1 MKALESAY
9 ILHIRDYRES
19 SALVDVLT
27 QQEGRFSLVA
37 KGVKSTRRNQ
47 KSHLQCFRKLAISW
61 AGRSDLKTLTSAE
74 EQAVPLKLS
83 ETPLLAGFY
92 VNELLTRLL
101 QPFDPHP
108 EIFEIYE
115 QVLSALAEPQPI
127 EQTLRLFEKNLLEA
141 LGYGM
146 QLTIDISGNEIDSV
160 KNYCYLLES
169 GPRPVEPGQ
178 SQGVIV
184 SGKTLLSMHAGCLDS
199 AESLK
204 ESKRLMR
211 YLLSPY
217 IGHRPLKT
225 RELFN
230 YY

>member
-1 MKALESAY
+1 VKSIESAY

-19 SALVDVLT
+19 SALLDVISEH
-27 QQEGRFSLVA
+27 EGRFSLIA
-37 KGVKSTRRNQ
+37 KGVKSAKRKQNL
-47 KSHLQCFRKLAISW
+47 HLQCFRKIAISW

-74 EQAVPLKLS
+74 ELGLPLKLS
-83 ETPLLAGFY
+83 ENTLLAGFY
-92 VNELLTRLL
+92 LNELLTRLL

-108 EIFEIYE
+108 EIFNLYE
-115 QVLSALAEPQPI
+115 HTLSALTESSQM
-127 EQTLRLFEKNLLEA
+127 EQTLRLFEKNLLQA
-141 LGYGM
+141 LGYGL
-146 QLTIDISGNEIDSV
+146 QLTHDVTANDINREAS
-160 KNYCYLLES
+160 YCYLLES
-169 GPRPVEPGQ
+169 GPRLVVSDQ

-184 SGKTLLSMHAGCLDS
+184 SGKTLLALHSECLDDP
-199 AESLK
+199 ESLK

-217 IGHRPLKT
+217 IGQRPLKT